1 MIDLREKIK
10 GIIEREKKSGR
21 FSVLNDDSVEL
32 LQQILS
38 NYEVTNNLHQDFENI
53 PKKAELL
60 LVAAP
65 TGAGKDS
72 LVVRLNHQ
80 NPDKNY
86 LELNMDMFRHYYS
99 MFINDVSI
107 LHDRTFADQTGK
119 FSFEMYSVIQE
130 ILLTEFPGTNII
142 ITGTLNTT
150 DWIENTF
157 RKYKENEFTDYK
169 IKVVALA
176 VPGKDSAFS
185 IIKRYVSIVDSS
197 IDTKDFVPGTA
208 RYTPLTYHNKT
219 YSEFPKKFE
228 ALEKMYNQGK
238 YIESIEVHRRST
250 NETAYEEDTMEYSSE
265 RKEDEGRTAV
275 EALEELRGRESQI
288 TQDDIFDLFE
298 MITKHKEYFKEQNV
312 LMEIVHDLAEIFGR
326 GEVFKKRVSEI
337 NAKKYDG
344 EEPRV

>member
-10 GIIEREKKSGR
+10 EIIEREKKSGR

-38 NYEVTNNLHQDFENI
+38 NYEVTNGLHQDFENI
-53 PKKAELL
+53 PKKAELVL
-60 LVAAP
+60 LAAP

-86 LELNMDMFRHYYS
+86 VELNMDMFRHYYS
-99 MFINDVSI
+99 KFIKDYSTLN
-107 LHDRTFADQTGK
+107 DRTFAEQTGK

-130 ILLTEFPGTNII
+130 ILLTEFPGSNII

-157 RKYKENEFTDYK
+157 RIYKENEFTDYK

-197 IDTKDFVPGTA
+197 IDSKDFVPGTA
-208 RYTPLTYHNKT
+208 RYTSLTYHNKT

-228 ALEKMYNQGK
+228 ALEEMHNKGR
-238 YIESIEVHRRST
+238 YIDCIEVHRRST
-250 NETAYEEDTMEYSSE
+250 KETDYAEDTMEYSSE
-265 RKEDEGRTAV
+265 RKEDEGRTAI

-326 GEVFKKRVSEI
+326 GEILKKRVSEI
-337 NAKKYDG
+337 KARKMDG
-344 EEPRV
+344 EEPGA